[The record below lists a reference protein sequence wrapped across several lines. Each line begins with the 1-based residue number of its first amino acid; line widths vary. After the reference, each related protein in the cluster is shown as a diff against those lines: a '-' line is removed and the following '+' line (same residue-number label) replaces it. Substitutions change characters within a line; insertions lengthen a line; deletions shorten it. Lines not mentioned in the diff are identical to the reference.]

1 MRRHK
6 FHLNWTPHITRPPA
20 SSLTCQVEV
29 GQDDP
34 GQEALHVEL
43 DAVVLHILRDD
54 GLDGAQRQH
63 ARLVDLPPAV
73 HHNLV

>member
-1 MRRHK
+1 M
-6 FHLNWTPHITRPPA
+6 

-34 GQEALHVEL
+34 GQEAVHVEL
-43 DAVVLHILRDD
+43 DAAVLHVLRDD

-73 HHNLV
+73 RHEKV